1 MSKALKITL
10 IVAGALLLV
19 GVMTVSL
26 ATAFSGF
33 DCEQL
38 FKDKAFTINFPWH
51 VNLNSANIS
60 GYKTFN
66 NAYSENGE
74 YAVGAETVLTGIDLK
89 WIAGNA
95 TVSVY
100 DGTEVRFT
108 ETSSEALTQD
118 VALRYGVENGVL
130 FIQYCPTNA
139 PNDLPTKTLDI
150 KIPAVLAANMSD
162 FDFSGVSVSL
172 TISGLNVTDLDC
184 DGVSGRIDA
193 SAMTAQTVDIDTT
206 SGEVRFEGSYVRM
219 RVNSV
224 SGMVRINSTGTAQ
237 ETKVDTTSGA
247 MSFAGNVGALN
258 TNSVS
263 GEVFSDSAIITQ
275 SVNIGTM
282 SGAVSLQL
290 ASCPDDLKID
300 TVSGGIQ
307 LILPS
312 DSGFTLQYDTVSGSM
327 NCDFS
332 VTMSGDKYI
341 SGNGAAK
348 FEVGSISGGLRIKTP
363 QQ

>member
-26 ATAFSGF
+26 ATAFTGLS
-33 DCEQL
+33 CEKL
-38 FKDKAFTINFPWH
+38 FKDNTFTINFPWH
-51 VNLNSANIS
+51 VNFDSANIS
-60 GYKTFN
+60 GYKTLN
-66 NAYSENGE
+66 NAFAENGE
-74 YAVGAETVLTGIDLK
+74 YAVGTETALTGIDLK
-89 WIAGNA
+89 WVAGDA

-139 PNDLPTKTLDI
+139 PNDLPTKALNI
-150 KIPAVLAANMSD
+150 KIPAALAANMSG
-162 FDFSGVSVSL
+162 FDFSGVSATL

-193 SAMTAQTVDIDTT
+193 SGMTTQTVDIDTT
-206 SGEVRFEGSYVRM
+206 SGEVRFDGSYVRM
-219 RVNSV
+219 SVNSV
-224 SGMVRINSTGTAQ
+224 SGMVRINSKGTAQ

-247 MSFAGNVGALN
+247 MSFEGNVGTLH
-258 TNSVS
+258 TNSIS
-263 GEVFSDSAIITQ
+263 GEVFTDSAIVTQ

-282 SGAVSLQL
+282 SGAVSLQM
-290 ASCPDDLKID
+290 ASCPADLKID

-307 LILPS
+307 LTLPS
-312 DSGFTLQYDTVSGSM
+312 DSGFTLEYDTVSGGM

-332 VTMSGDKYI
+332 VVMSGDKYI

-348 FEVGSISGGLRIKTP
+348 FEIGSISGGLRIKTA
-363 QQ
+363 Q